1 MTDTTDT
8 NETFD
13 AADSTDAFDA
23 TVYYDEDADSDYIED
38 KTVAVLGY
46 GSQGHAHAQNLADSG
61 VDVVVGLRENSSS
74 RDAVREDGL
83 RVATPVEAAGQA
95 DVVSVLV
102 PDTVQPAVYGDIEDE
117 LDAGDTLQFAHGFNV
132 HYGQI
137 EPPEDVDVTM
147 IAPKSPGHLVRRNYE
162 HDEGTPGLLA
172 VYQDATGEAK
182 QEALAYAQAIGC
194 TRAGVVETTF
204 REETETDL
212 FGEQAVL
219 CGGVTELIK
228 AGYETLVDAGY
239 SPEMAYFECLNE
251 MKLIVDL
258 MYEGGL
264 GEMWDSVSD
273 TAEYGGLTR
282 GEAVVDD
289 SVRENMQDVLEE
301 VQNGEF
307 AREWIT
313 ENQAGRPAY
322 RQRRL
327 AEQNHEIE
335 TVGEHLRDLFAW
347 ADDGEDDQ
355 TAESTDEQPSE
366 SEKAPADD

>member
-1 MTDTTDT
+1 MT
-8 NETFD
+8 NE
-13 AADSTDAFDA
+13 STA
-23 TVYYDEDADSDYIED
+23 TIYYDSDADDEQLSNE
-38 KTVAVLGY
+38 TVAVLGY

-61 VDVVVGLRENSSS
+61 VDVVVGLREGSSS
-74 RDAVREDGL
+74 RDAAEADGL
-83 RVATPVEAAGQA
+83 RVATPKEAASEA
-95 DVVSVLV
+95 SVVSVLV
-102 PDTVQPAVYGDIEDE
+102 PDTVQPAVYDDIESE
-117 LDAGDTLQFAHGFNV
+117 LESGDTLQFAHGFNI

-147 IAPKSPGHLVRRNYE
+147 VAPKSPGHLVRRNYE
-162 HDEGTPGLLA
+162 ADEGTPGLLA
-172 VYQDATGEAK
+172 VYQDASGEAK
-182 QEALAYAQAIGC
+182 AEALAYAKAIGC
-194 TRAGVVETTF
+194 TRAGVVETSF

-219 CGGVTELIK
+219 CGGITELIK

-282 GEAVVDD
+282 GEVVVDD
-289 SVRENMQDVLEE
+289 HARENMEEVLEA

-307 AREWIT
+307 AREWIL

-322 RQRRL
+322 RQKRK
-327 AEQNHEIE
+327 AEKNHDIE
-335 TVGEHLRDLFAW
+335 DVGEKLRDLFAW
-347 ADDGEDDQ
+347 ADDPEPED
-355 TAESTDEQPSE
+355 AEREE
-366 SEKAPADD
+366 VPADD